1 VALAN
6 PTPQSV
12 GMHPF
17 ALVVMCRISY
27 ALSLEL
33 QRPLLTTLGEAEQ
46 SGRRGASE
54 AHKGAEA
61 YGV

>member
-1 VALAN
+1 
-6 PTPQSV
+6 
-12 GMHPF
+12 MHT
-17 ALVVMCRISY
+17 
-27 ALSLEL
+27 LSLDL

-46 SGRRGASE
+46 SGRRSASE